1 MKKATKRLLAAF
13 LALAMVFTL
22 LAVPATS
29 MRNVSASEKVGINPY
44 SDRTVSMTP
53 EEQKWA
59 ASGITLSGVISITGT
74 TKASQIKKLKSS
86 NKNMKVSAHAA
97 ASGYIAVEYKK
108 PGKTTISCT
117 AKGKKLKTTFTVKKY
132 SNPVKTLK
140 IGSKSYTSKF
150 NKVRIASSAKKIS
163 KQTLNIKAKK
173 GWTIDWVSVYNG
185 SSKYYTVNKKSF
197 SKKVTLNKKGGYV
210 MVKLTQKST
219 GLSENLQIYYRK

>member
-1 MKKATKRLLAAF
+1 MKKVTKRVLAAF
-13 LALAMVFTL
+13 LTLAMVFTL

-29 MRNVSASEKVGINPY
+29 MKNVSAAEEVGINPY
-44 SDRTVSMTP
+44 SELTKSMTP

-59 ASGITLSGVISITGT
+59 ASGTTLTGVISITGT

-86 NKNMKVSAHAA
+86 NKNMKVSAQAA
-97 ASGYIAVEYKK
+97 ASGYIRVEYKK
-108 PGKTTISCT
+108 PGKTTITCT
-117 AKGKKLKTTFTVKKY
+117 VKGKKLKTTFTVKKY

-163 KQTLNIKAKK
+163 KKTLNIKAKK
-173 GWTIDWVSVYNG
+173 GWKIAWVSVYNG
-185 SSKYYTVNKKSF
+185 SSKFYTVNKTSF
-197 SKKVTLNKKGGYV
+197 SKKITLNKKGGYV

-219 GLSENLQIYYRK
+219 GLNESLQLYYR